1 MAITGN
7 KTYFEYR
14 GVSNAVYAEV
24 LQDDATGFV
33 TGAVKNF
40 TGVSEIGKTTD
51 SANEPHYYDNI
62 PAIIVSSTGSDEISI
77 NSSGIPFDVLAE
89 ITGQYYDSAT
99 GMFVEQE
106 RTPKYF
112 AFGYITQK
120 TDGTEV
126 LVWRLKGSFSIPGV
140 TAQTQNDGTD
150 ANGQELT
157 YTGISTTY
165 KFTKN
170 DAPAKAVNIDTS
182 INTTMTA
189 ATFFDS
195 VMTPDTVGGTVD
207 VTGVGLAPATLALV
221 IGESAPLTATVVP
234 VNATDKTV
242 TWESASDAV
251 ASVANGVVTGESAGT
266 TTITVTTTD
275 GSFTDTCAVTVT
287 APTE

>member
-1 MAITGN
+1 MAVTGN

-24 LQDDATGFV
+24 TKDDATGITF
-33 TGAVKNF
+33 GQVKNF

-51 SANEPHYYDNI
+51 SANDAHYYDNL
-62 PAIIVSSTGSDEISI
+62 PVIIVSSTGPDEISI

-89 ITGQYYDSAT
+89 ITGQYYDSTT
-99 GMFVEQE
+99 GMLVEQE

-140 TAQTQNDGTD
+140 TSQTQNDGTD

-165 KFTKN
+165 SFTKN
-170 DAPAKAVNIDTS
+170 GAPAKAVNIDTS
-182 INTTMTA
+182 VNTAMTA
-189 ATFFDS
+189 DDFFDE
-195 VMTPDTVGGTVD
+195 VVTPDAVPT
-207 VTGVGLAPATLALV
+207 P
-221 IGESAPLTATVVP
+221 SA
-234 VNATDKTV
+234 
-242 TWESASDAV
+242 AS
-251 ASVANGVVTGESAGT
+251 SNS
-266 TTITVTTTD
+266 
-275 GSFTDTCAVTVT
+275 
-287 APTE
+287 